1 MINGTELIPYFQ
13 PIVSMSK
20 KEIFGFE
27 VLARGIDK
35 QGNLVM
41 PQQLF
46 QGLDKETELH
56 IDRTVREKAFEK
68 YSKESMTGH
77 LFVNFLPDYFLRIQE
92 IQKDSHLLGICNKY
106 GIEPEK
112 VVIEITEKASQRF
125 PEIATI
131 LKQYIRM
138 GFHVAIDD
146 WGAESSNFDRL
157 ALLMPSIVKI
167 DAQLLWQGVA
177 NSSNAEIFYL
187 AASMAMKLGIV
198 VIAEGVELIEHF
210 HLSLDAGCPFVQG
223 FLFGKPDSS
232 FSEKVKYYNFI
243 NEAFTNYRRG
253 KIHHIINE
261 KNRIKFFLDII
272 RKELQEDF
280 SSAIVYGNLL
290 NHIKNLMTQHK
301 DIVKSYILDRS
312 GIQISPNLLQNGQ
325 GIIEDERI
333 VNRDWSWRPYYIRS
347 LVNQNL
353 FQSQHTVVGPY
364 IDHENGNSVFTIC
377 IILGDFLICLDI
389 NNKKQMSD

>member
-13 PIVSMSK
+13 PIVAMSK

-41 PQQLF
+41 PQKLF
-46 QGLDKETELH
+46 QGLDKKTELH
-56 IDRTVREKAFEK
+56 IDRIIREKAFEK
-68 YSKESMTGH
+68 YSKESMTGQ
-77 LFVNFLPDYFLRIQE
+77 LFLNFFPDYFLRIQD
-92 IQKDSHLLGICNKY
+92 IQRDSHLLDICNRY
-106 GIEPEK
+106 GMEPEN

-138 GFHVAIDD
+138 GFQVAIDD

-167 DAQLLWQGVA
+167 DAQLLWQGVS
-177 NSSNAEIFYL
+177 NSSNAEIFCS
-187 AASMAMKLGIV
+187 AASMAMKLGID
-198 VIAEGVELIEHF
+198 VITEGAELIEHF
-210 HLSLDAGCPFVQG
+210 YLSLDAGCPFVQG

-232 FSEKVKYYNFI
+232 FCEKANYYNFI
-243 NEAFTNYRRG
+243 NKAFMNYRSG
-253 KIHHIINE
+253 KIHHIIKE
-261 KNRIKFFLDII
+261 KKRINFFLDKI

-280 SSAIVYGNLL
+280 SSTIVYANLL
-290 NHIKNLMTQHK
+290 NHINNLMTQHK

-312 GIQISPNLLQNGQ
+312 GIQISPNLLQNEQ

-353 FQSQHTVVGPY
+353 FQSQHTVAGPY
-364 IDHENGNSVFTIC
+364 IDPENGNSIFTVC

-389 NNKKQMSD
+389 NNEDQISD